1 MKNEININPNLS
13 TITFKCKY
21 ETSFGEELF
30 IIGNIE
36 ELGSWEPQKV
46 IRMETTK
53 EVYPLWTITNTLY
66 VL

>member
-36 ELGSWEPQKV
+36 KHGSPKRRFEWKRQKKF
-46 IRMETTK
+46 ILCGLLQT
-53 EVYPLWTITNTLY
+53 LLY

>member
-36 ELGSWEPQKV
+36 ELGS
-46 IRMETTK
+46 
-53 EVYPLWTITNTLY
+53 
-66 VL
+66 